1 MSAAADCVFC
11 KIVAGQ
17 IPALKVFENEDIL
30 AFLDI
35 GPLSEGHTLVVP
47 KKHVHLL
54 SEMSESEMA
63 AMSRHLPRLVR
74 AICGAV
80 GSEGCNVLVNVGRV
94 ASQEVPHVHWHI
106 IPRKPADGLGYRW
119 NPSKYP
125 PGRGEQ
131 VARQIAAA
139 CVTGSAG

>member
-17 IPALKVFENEDIL
+17 IPALKVFENQDIL

-35 GPLSEGHTLVVP
+35 GPLAEGHTLVVP

-54 SEMSESEMA
+54 PEMSESEMA
-63 AMSRHLPRLVR
+63 AMCRHLPRLVR
-74 AICGAV
+74 AICKGVGA
-80 GSEGCNVLVNVGRV
+80 EGCSVLVNVGRV

-139 CVTGSAG
+139 LPA